1 MADAF
6 VDLSPDDSPIFLYEH
21 DGDRV
26 RQVLWGDSLRLD
38 PTASPDP
45 DWTFILWGLSDDNL
59 QRLKIRAEFV
69 TQTRPLEVIFV
80 DVGQGDGCVL
90 ITPEREGSER
100 IMVIDA
106 GKAHHMAEFLHDRFK
121 IIDNEANLTFHAA
134 IITHPDE
141 DHYGGFEP
149 IFRDTKA
156 KFKHLYHSGLVERP
170 VAGQFEKLGGKTKIE
185 GVDTVSYLRDLAVT
199 DARTRALFQPPP
211 KTFSYPKMIRAA
223 LDRNAVGKYAMVSTL
238 HGDKKNGRRWLPGFG
253 PAGDQTYTIEVLG
266 PWAEMDADGKPKLRV
281 FDSDYGKTKNGH
293 SVILRLQYGQ
303 FSVLFGGD
311 LNTPAEK
318 FLLTRHTGIAKWPT
332 TIVERDVFI
341 AEARQTFKSDVLKVC
356 HHGAAD
362 VTDEFLS
369 AVNPAAFVIS
379 SGDQEGHVH
388 PRPDLL
394 GRLGRNGRGFS
405 PVLLSTELQRSTR
418 EREDE
423 DLAIELQDLVAKQ
436 VQGPATAPR
445 TVRIANLI
453 RELART
459 NVEVDG
465 AIYLKTDGERLI
477 TAFRNEVN
485 SEKEKWFYFRYKIE
499 NGMLIPVSI
508 GG

>member
-1 MADAF
+1 MAHAF
-6 VDLSPDDSPIFLYEH
+6 VGLPDDDELAFVYEH
-21 DGDRV
+21 DGDKV
-26 RQVLWGDSLRLD
+26 RQVLWGDFLTLD
-38 PTASPDP
+38 PAASADP
-45 DWTFILWGLSDDNL
+45 AFTNILWGSSTGNPV
-59 QRLKIRAEFV
+59 RLKIRTKFV
-69 TQTRPLEVIFV
+69 AQERPLEIIFV
-80 DVGQGDGCVL
+80 DVGQGDGCGL
-90 ITPEREGSER
+90 ITPERDGTER

-106 GKAHHMAEFLHDRFK
+106 GKTFHMAEFLQDRFK
-121 IIDNEANLTFHAA
+121 IIDNAKNLKFHAA
-134 IITHPDE
+134 VVTHPDE
-141 DHYGGFEP
+141 DHYGGFEQ

-156 KFKHLYHSGLVERP
+156 KFRNYYHSGLVERA
-170 VAGQFEKLGGKTKIE
+170 VAGEFPKVGGKAKI
-185 GVDTVSYLRDLAVT
+185 GADKFNYMRALPVT
-199 DARTRALFQPPP
+199 DAQFRAEFQAAPG
-211 KTFSYPKMIRAA
+211 TFSYPTMIKHAI
-223 LDRNAVGKYAMVSTL
+223 DRGAVDNFQMVSTR
-238 HGDKKNGRRWLPGFG
+238 HGDQEGGKAWLPGFG
-253 PAGDQTYTIEVLG
+253 PAANKPYTIQVLG
-266 PWAEMDADGKPKLRV
+266 PWAEADANGDPKLRV
-281 FDSDYGKTKNGH
+281 LGDYGKTKNGH
-293 SVILRLQYGQ
+293 SVILKLTYGN

-318 FLLTRHTGIAKWPT
+318 FLLMQHTNIGKWPT
-332 TIVERDVFI
+332 TIVERDVLV
-341 AEARQTFKSDVLKVC
+341 EAARNTFKSDVLKVC
-356 HHGAAD
+356 HHGASD
-362 VTDEFLS
+362 VTDEFLM

-423 DLAIELQDLVAKQ
+423 KLALDLRDLIDKQ
-436 VQGPATAPR
+436 VAGPTPDR
-445 TVRIANLI
+445 LVKISDLI

-465 AIYLKTDGERLI
+465 AIYLKTDGKRLI

-485 SEKEKWFYFRYKIE
+485 SEKEKWFYFRYALE

>member
-1 MADAF
+1 MAHAF
-6 VDLSPDDSPIFLYEH
+6 VGLPDNDDLVFLYEH

-26 RQVLWGDSLRLD
+26 RQVLWGDHLTLD
-38 PTASPDP
+38 PAASSDP
-45 DWTFILWGLSDDNL
+45 AWTFVLWGASSGNPT
-59 QRLKIRAEFV
+59 RLKIRSEFV
-69 TQTRPLEVIFV
+69 VDTRPLEIIFV

-90 ITPEREGSER
+90 ITPERDGTER
-100 IMVIDA
+100 IMVVDA
-106 GKAHHMAEFLHDRFK
+106 GKAHHMAEFLEQRFK
-121 IIDNEANLTFHAA
+121 IIQNTANLKFHAA
-134 IITHPDE
+134 VITHPDE
-141 DHYGGFEP
+141 DHYGGFAEV
-149 IFRDTKA
+149 FRDTKA
-156 KFKHLYHSGLVERP
+156 KFAHLYHSGLVERA
-170 VAGQFEKLGGKTKIE
+170 VTGQFEKVGGKTKQA
-185 GVDTVSYLRDLAVT
+185 GDKVFYLRDLPVG
-199 DARTRALFQPPP
+199 DADLRAAFQQAPG
-211 KTFSYPKMIRAA
+211 TFVYSQMIQHA
-223 LDRNAVGKYAMVSTL
+223 LDRGAVDDYAMVSTR
-238 HGDKKNGRRWLPGFG
+238 HGDAAGGKSWLPGFG
-253 PAGDQTYTIEVLG
+253 PASNKPYTIEILG
-266 PWAEMDADGKPKLRV
+266 PWAEADANGKPKLRV
-281 FDSDYGKTKNGH
+281 LGDYGKTKNGH
-293 SVILRLQYGQ
+293 SVVLRLQYGQ

-318 FLLTRHTGIAKWPT
+318 FLLTQHTGIAKWPT
-332 TIVERDVFI
+332 TIVERDVFV
-341 AEARQTFKSDVLKVC
+341 AEARRTFKADVLKVC

-418 EREDE
+418 ERED
-423 DLAIELQDLVAKQ
+423 DQLGIDLQDLIAKQ
-436 VQGPATAPR
+436 VQGPATADR
-445 TVRIANLI
+445 TVKIADLI
-453 RELART
+453 RQLSRT

-485 SEKEKWFYFRYKIE
+485 SEKEKWFYFRYRLE
-499 NGMLIPVSI
+499 NGMLIPESV

>member
-1 MADAF
+1 MAHAF

-21 DGDRV
+21 DGDKV
-26 RQVLWGDSLRLD
+26 RQVLWGDYLTLD
-38 PTASPDP
+38 PAASPDP
-45 DWTFILWGLSDDNL
+45 AWTFVLWGASGANPV
-59 QRLKIRAEFV
+59 RLKIKSKFV
-69 TQTRPLEVIFV
+69 TDTRPLEIIFV

-90 ITPEREGSER
+90 ITPERDGTER

-106 GKAHHMAEFLHDRFK
+106 GKTHHMAEFLEQRFK
-121 IIDNEANLTFHAA
+121 IVQNAANLKFHAA
-134 IITHPDE
+134 IVTHPDE
-141 DHYGGFEP
+141 DHYGGFTQ
-149 IFRDTKA
+149 IFRDTAA

-170 VAGQFEKLGGKTKIE
+170 VSGQFEKVGGKTRLAGDK
-185 GVDTVSYLRDLAVT
+185 VSYLRGLAVT
-199 DARTRALFQPPP
+199 DAATRALFQPAP
-211 KTFSYPKMIRAA
+211 KDYSYPKMMRHAI
-223 LDRNAVGKYAMVSTL
+223 DRGAVDSYAMVSTR
-238 HGDKKNGRRWLPGFG
+238 HGHAEDGKTWLPGFAPSHG
-253 PAGDQTYTIEVLG
+253 KPYCVEILG
-266 PWAEMDADGKPKLRV
+266 PWVEEDADGTPKLRV
-281 FDSDYGKTKNGH
+281 LAGDYGKTKNGH
-293 SVILRLQYGQ
+293 SVILRLRYGQ

-311 LNTPAEK
+311 LNTPAEQ
-318 FLLTRHTGIAKWPT
+318 FLLTQHTGIGKWPT

-341 AEARQTFKSDVLKVC
+341 AEARRTFKSDVLKVC

-423 DLAIELQDLVAKQ
+423 DLAITLKDLIDKQ
-436 VQGPATAPR
+436 VAGPTPDR
-445 TVRIANLI
+445 LVKIGDLI

-465 AIYLKTDGERLI
+465 AIYLKTDGTNLI

-485 SEKEKWFYFRYKIE
+485 SEKEKWFYFRYTLE

>member
-1 MADAF
+1 MAHAF
-6 VDLSPDDSPIFLYEH
+6 VGLPDDDELVFLYEH
-21 DGDRV
+21 DGDKV
-26 RQVLWGDSLRLD
+26 RQVLWGDHLTLD
-38 PTASPDP
+38 PAASPDP
-45 DWTFILWGLSDDNL
+45 AWTFVLWGASSGNPT
-59 QRLKIRAEFV
+59 RLKIKSKFV
-69 TQTRPLEVIFV
+69 AQERPLEIIFV

-90 ITPEREGSER
+90 ITPERDGTER
-100 IMVIDA
+100 IIVIDA
-106 GKAHHMAEFLHDRFK
+106 GKTFHMAEFLHDRFK
-121 IIDNEANLTFHAA
+121 IIDNVAGLKFHAA
-134 IITHPDE
+134 VITHPDE
-141 DHYGGFEP
+141 DHYGGFEQ

-156 KFKHLYHSGLVERP
+156 KFKHYYHSGLVERP
-170 VAGQFEKLGGKTKIE
+170 VGGQFEKLGGKSKLA
-185 GVDTVSYLRDLAVT
+185 GDKVSYLRELPVN
-199 DARTRALFQPPP
+199 DAAMRAAFQPAPGN
-211 KTFSYPKMIRAA
+211 FAYPTMVRHA
-223 LDRNAVGKYAMVSTL
+223 LDRGAVDEYVMVSTL
-238 HGDKKNGRRWLPGFG
+238 HGDQEQSRSWLPGFG
-253 PAGDQTYTIEVLG
+253 PAANKPYTIQILG
-266 PWAEMDADGKPKLRV
+266 PWAESDADGKPKLRV
-281 FDSDYGKTKNGH
+281 LGDYGKTKNGH
-293 SVILRLQYGQ
+293 SVILRLQFGQ

-318 FLLTRHTGIAKWPT
+318 FLLTQHTGIGKWPT
-332 TIVERDVFI
+332 TIVERDVFV
-341 AEARQTFKSDVLKVC
+341 AEARKTFKADVLKVC

-362 VTDEFLS
+362 VTDEFLM
-369 AVNPAAFVIS
+369 AVNPASFVIS

-423 DLAIELQDLVAKQ
+423 DLALELQDLVTKQ
-436 VQGPATAPR
+436 VAGPPTDAR
-445 TVRIANLI
+445 TVRIADLI

-465 AIYLKTDGERLI
+465 AIYLKTDGQRLI

-485 SEKEKWFYFRYKIE
+485 SEKEKWFYFRYQLE